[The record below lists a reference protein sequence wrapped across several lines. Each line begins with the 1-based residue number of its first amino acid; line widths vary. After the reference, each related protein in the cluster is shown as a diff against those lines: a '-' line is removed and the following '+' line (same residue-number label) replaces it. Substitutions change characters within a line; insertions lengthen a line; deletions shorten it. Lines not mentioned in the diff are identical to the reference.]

1 MPAVI
6 CPIDLRIA
14 CRALN
19 SGETGLTI
27 DELAALLAPLL
38 TQDLQDTYDA
48 APTEPQILLDTVPNP
63 LVVQAATA
71 GEVFGVHDVAGNEI
85 LQVTAN
91 PDQVNAEA
99 GVTITDAFLNA
110 GAANSLPAQLRMG
123 YRNYAA
129 SPLTASRISRQILAD
144 ENWRPDCARVGGRM
158 K

>member
-48 APTEPQILLDTVPNP
+48 DPTEPQILLDTVPNP

-110 GAANSLPAQLRMG
+110 GAVNSLVLSDTFTTGGPYLG
-123 YRNYAA
+123 GG
-129 SPLTASRISRQILAD
+129 ILS
-144 ENWRPDCARVGGRM
+144 NGTVT
-158 K
+158 